1 MLASVTSDRRI
12 LERPSPTI
20 SALAVHLLHDEKEE
34 FYMKR
39 LAVRV
44 LSIALFGLVCLTG
57 CFAIETFPAFAATQ
71 DKSAVQE
78 EVIGPDSQTYKNR
91 EDAYESALEAVND
104 PDGLEKE
111 YQKDLKIFK
120 QENPDK
126 ANLVEE
132 AKEAVEN
139 VIGK

>member
-1 MLASVTSDRRI
+1 
-12 LERPSPTI
+12 
-20 SALAVHLLHDEKEE
+20 
-34 FYMKR
+34 MKR

-44 LSIALFGLVCLTG
+44 LSIALLGLMCLTG
-57 CFAIETFPAFAATQ
+57 CFAIETLPAFAATQ
-71 DKSAVQE
+71 GKSAVQE
-78 EVIGPDSQTYKNR
+78 DVIGPDSQTYKNR
-91 EDAYESALEAVND
+91 EDAYESALKAVND
-104 PDGLEKE
+104 PEGLEKE